1 MIAKLLVVY
10 LGLPAITA
18 GAELNHRAAA
28 NPIRKVVTMLQM
40 MQKKVEAEGAK
51 ETELFD
57 KYMCYCKSSGGA
69 LAKSVAD
76 AKVKMP
82 SVAAD
87 IDEAESKKVQLAE
100 DVKQAQ
106 IDRDAAK
113 SAIAEATGIREKDAA
128 AFAAEKAD
136 SEVNL
141 KAIAAAI
148 VALEKGMSGSF
159 LQSTSAAS
167 LRKIVVASQHL
178 LDADRDDVLA
188 FLSQKT
194 GYAPQ
199 SGEIVGIL
207 KQMHETMSKALAEA
221 IAAEK
226 AANKGYE
233 ELMSAKTKEIDA
245 LTAAIEDKTVRIGEI
260 GVQIVEMKEDLS
272 DTELAL
278 MGDSKFLSDL
288 EKNCAT
294 KEKEWAV
301 VCKTRAEELSALADT
316 IKLLNDDDALDLFKK
331 TLPTPAASFLQMQ
344 VTASEVRSRALGFV
358 RSIRQKRK
366 AGRFQLDLISM
377 ALAGKKVSFDKVVK
391 MIDEMV
397 TLLKKE
403 QVEDNHK
410 KEYCTI
416 QFDSLD
422 DKKKGLERSI
432 SDLGAAISDAEG
444 AIATLTT
451 EIKALE
457 TGIVALDKAV
467 AEATE
472 QRKEEH
478 ADYKELMASDAA
490 AKELLGLAKNR
501 LNQFYNPKLHKPAP
515 KRELSEEERITVN
528 MGGTLAPTNAP
539 GGIAGTGV
547 EVFAQVAAHSQHRV
561 APPPPPEAVGA
572 YQTKS
577 EESTGVISMID
588 LLVKDLDKEMTEAEV
603 TEKDAQADYEAMMKD
618 SAEKR
623 IADSKALEDKSA
635 TKADV
640 EAKLLKLQEDQ
651 ASTTKSLHAT
661 LKVIVQLHVECD
673 WLLQYFDVRK
683 EARADEID
691 SLLKAKAVLSGAD
704 YSLLQMTARSLRGHT

>member
-1 MIAKLLVVY
+1 MAVKLLAAV
-10 LGLPAITA
+10 LCLLAATD
-18 GAELNHRAAA
+18 GASLNHRAAT

-51 ETELFD
+51 ETELFE

-82 SVAAD
+82 SVASD
-87 IDEAESKKVQLAE
+87 IEEAESKKKQLAE

-106 IDRDAAK
+106 LDRDAAK
-113 SAIAEATGIREKDAA
+113 GAIAEATAIREKEAA
-128 AFAAEKAD
+128 AFAAEKA
-136 SEVNL
+136 ENEANM
-141 KAIAAAI
+141 KAMAAAI
-148 VALEKGMSGSF
+148 AVLEKGMSGSF
-159 LQSTSAAS
+159 LQSATAAS

-178 LDADRDDVLA
+178 LDADRDEVLA
-188 FLSQKT
+188 FLSQST

-207 KQMHETMSKALAEA
+207 KQMYETMSKDLAA
-221 IAAEK
+221 ATAAEE
-226 AANKGYE
+226 AAIKGYD
-233 ELMSAKTKEIDA
+233 ELMAAKTKELEA
-245 LTAAIEDKTVRIGEI
+245 LTAAIEDKTVRIGEL

-278 MGDSKFLSDL
+278 MDDSKFLSDL
-288 EKNCAT
+288 QKNCAT

-316 IKLLNDDDALDLFKK
+316 IKLLNDDDALELFKK
-331 TLPTPAASFLQMQ
+331 TLPTPAASFMQMQ
-344 VTASEVRSRALGFV
+344 VTASEVRSRALGLV
-358 RSIRQKRK
+358 RSARK
-366 AGRFQLDLISM
+366 SRRAGRFQLDLISM

-391 MIDEMV
+391 MIDGMV

-403 QVEDNHK
+403 QVEDAHK

-432 SDLGAAISDAEG
+432 SDLEAAISDAEG

-451 EIKALE
+451 DIKALE
-457 TGIVALDKAV
+457 EGIVALDKAV
-467 AEATE
+467 AEATA

-478 ADYKELMASDAA
+478 ADYKDLMASDAA

-501 LNQFYNPKLHKPAP
+501 LNQFYNPKMHKPAP
-515 KRELSEEERITVN
+515 KRDLSEEERITVN

-539 GGIAGTGV
+539 GGIAGTGIA
-547 EVFAQVAAHSQHRV
+547 VFAQITAHSQHKV

-572 YQTKS
+572 YQKKS
-577 EESTGVISMID
+577 EASTGVISMID

-603 TEKDAQADYEAMMKD
+603 TEKDAQADYETMVKD
-618 SAEKR
+618 SAAKR
-623 IADSKALEDKSA
+623 IADSKTLEDKSA

-640 EAKLLKLQEDQ
+640 EAKLLKLQEDKT
-651 ASTTKSLHAT
+651 STAKSLHAT
-661 LKVIVQLHVECD
+661 LKVIAQLHTECD
-673 WLLQYFDVRK
+673 WLLQYFNVRK

-691 SLLKAKAVLSGAD
+691 SLVKAKAVLSGAD
-704 YSLLQMTARSLRGHT
+704 YSLLQTQSHSLRGRF